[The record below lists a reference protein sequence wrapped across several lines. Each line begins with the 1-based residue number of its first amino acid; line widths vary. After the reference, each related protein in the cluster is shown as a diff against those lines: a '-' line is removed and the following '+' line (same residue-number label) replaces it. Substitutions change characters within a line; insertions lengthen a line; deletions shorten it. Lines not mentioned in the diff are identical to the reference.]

1 MGYNDSRRFP
11 DFSYISKTNNFNDA
25 IDCVII
31 SHLYTHI
38 TLISNNPLINL
49 LSLQP
54 SHLDHCGALPYF
66 TEMCGFNGPVYMTHP
81 TRAIVPILLEDYR
94 KITVERK
101 GETNF
106 FTSDM
111 IKACM
116 KKTIAVNL
124 HQTVKVDD
132 ELEIRAYYA
141 GHVIG
146 AAMFYVRV
154 GNASCV
160 YTGDYNMTPDRHLGA
175 AAIDRLRPTLLITE
189 STYATTIRDSKRARE
204 RNFLKRVHQAVDRGG
219 KVLIPV
225 FALGRAQELCLL
237 IDSYWQ
243 RMNLTVPIYFSA
255 GMTERATEYYKLFIG
270 WTNENVKQTFVERNM
285 FDFKHIRPFDRTMG
299 DQPGPMVLFATPGML
314 HAGTSL
320 DMFKKWAPHDKN
332 LVVIP
337 GYCVRD
343 TDHQILTNHGFLFLD
358 QVEKLVATDLRVA
371 TYDAATQQLRYE
383 TPQALVLNEP
393 NGVPLVELGD
403 AASALAWDG
412 ATMPVDDDAAAA
424 PPRVSIVVSREHELV
439 LASGKDGA
447 FRKVA
452 AGAVAATL
460 EGDVRFLARAA
471 AGCAGELKP
480 SAVSEFFALCDDE
493 RRAEWLRSRACAMSR
508 DAAILIVRELGG
520 ASLPSL
526 VRTPSVRLRDELV
539 ILCLHAG
546 LTCHFDADGDA
557 TMWRVHVSDVGEPL
571 VSRRALVTRS
581 VPHNGRT
588 WCFATRSGYIVTRR
602 ALRAPGGDVVCA
614 SRATIQGNCA
624 VGTVGNRLMQGMER
638 VQIDARTTLAVRCE
652 VKPLSFSAHADA
664 KGILSLIR
672 RAEPRHVMLVHGE
685 KQKMAYLKN
694 TIMHD
699 LGIPCFDPPNGTA
712 VTLPVDLRV
721 PVDIAVPMLAARRE
735 ALAAAARAAVAAA
748 LAADDGETPTDKRPR
763 RAGADTD
770 EPILSGALLG
780 ATASDGS
787 LRLRAV
793 PWPQTNAAADQSVPT
808 TTPDTEQQHTLW
820 LEASVPLSATAMP
833 TLSAVLTAVQAVVP
847 TASIV
852 ADAVDAQGVALSI
865 VGAELRLRWRHTN
878 ARLGEQLLERVPAQL
893 QIK

>member
-1 MGYNDSRRFP
+1 
-11 DFSYISKTNNFNDA
+11 
-25 IDCVII
+25 
-31 SHLYTHI
+31 
-38 TLISNNPLINL
+38 
-49 LSLQP
+49 
-54 SHLDHCGALPYF
+54 
-66 TEMCGFNGPVYMTHP
+66 MCGYNGPVYMTHP

-124 HQTVKVDD
+124 HQTVRVDD

-225 FALGRAQELCLL
+225 FALGRAQELCIL

-320 DMFKKWAPHDKN
+320 DMFKKWAPHEKN
-332 LVVIP
+332 LVIIP

-343 TDHQILTNHGFLFLD
+343 TDHQILTNRGFLFLD
-358 QVEKLVATDLRVA
+358 QVVNCCDASELLVA
-371 TYDAATQQLRYE
+371 TYDAASQQLCYE
-383 TPQALVLNEP
+383 KPLALVLNEARDTS
-393 NGVPLVELGD
+393 LVELSSADSD
-403 AASALAWDG
+403 ARAWSD
-412 ATMPVDDDAAAA
+412 MMMVDDFSSSSLSSS
-424 PPRVSIVVSREHELV
+424 PQISIIATREHELFV
-439 LASGKDGA
+439 AAEKRGS
-447 FRKVA
+447 FRKIA
-452 AGAVAATL
+452 AGEVASSA
-460 EGDVRFLARAA
+460 GDVRFLARAA
-471 AGCAGELKP
+471 GGLA
-480 SAVSEFFALCDDE
+480 SEAKMASSREKEFLALLDDDA
-493 RRAEWLRSRACAMSR
+493 RAQWLRAHMC
-508 DAAILIVRELGG
+508 EL
-520 ASLPSL
+520 SSTL
-526 VRTPSVRLRDELV
+526 SVRILRSLFVNGTAVVCTNSTQLRDELV

-546 LTCHFDADGDA
+546 QTCHFDSDERGDG
-557 TMWRVHVSDVGEPL
+557 WRVHVDDGERCGEPL
-571 VSRRALVTRS
+571 VRRCELVTRS
-581 VPHNGRT
+581 VPHSGRT
-588 WCFATRSGYIVTRR
+588 WCFATRSGFIVTRR
-602 ALRAPGGDVVCA
+602 AKRADGVVVMA

-624 VGTVGNRLMQGMER
+624 VGTVGNRLMQGMDR
-638 VQIDARTTLAVRCE
+638 VQIDARTTLPVRCE

-672 RAEPRHVMLVHGE
+672 RVEPRHVMLVHGE
-685 KQKMAYLKN
+685 KQKMAFLKN
-694 TIMHD
+694 AIMRD
-699 LGIPCFDPPNGTA
+699 LNIPCFDPPNGTA

-721 PVDIAVPMLAARRE
+721 PIDIAVPMLATRRE

-748 LAADDGETPTDKRPR
+748 LSDDAHVDTKRARRTDN
-763 RAGADTD
+763 AD

-780 ATASDGS
+780 ATTSDGS
-787 LRLRAV
+787 LQLRAV
-793 PWPQTNAAADQSVPT
+793 PWPLATATSAMT
-808 TTPDTEQQHTLW
+808 TTSDNR
-820 LEASVPLSATAMP
+820 ASLKFGAEHAAP
-833 TLSAVLTAVQAVVP
+833 TLSTVLAAVRGLVPSACIAGDTIFANGVTLT
-847 TASIV
+847 I
-852 ADAVDAQGVALSI
+852 DGR
-865 VGAELRLRWRHTN
+865 ELHCQWRHN
-878 ARLGEQLLERVPAQL
+878 NSVAGEQIVEFLRA